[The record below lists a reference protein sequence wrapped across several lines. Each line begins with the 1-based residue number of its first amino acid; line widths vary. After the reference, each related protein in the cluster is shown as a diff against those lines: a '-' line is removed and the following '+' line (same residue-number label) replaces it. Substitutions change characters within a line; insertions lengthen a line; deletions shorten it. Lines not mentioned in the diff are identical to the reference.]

1 MKIARIVACVLVLVV
16 LGSACRIEELGIG
29 EGEIVI
35 ALDTREPR
43 SGNVLRVLSWNVHGA
58 SQRKDSSHLA
68 RISEE
73 INTFEA
79 DAVFLQEVHR
89 STPGS
94 GGADQVEELVG
105 RTGMNACFSP
115 SIDIGDGDYG
125 TVVLVRGR
133 IDGLDVTPLP
143 GGGERRSLGRC
154 RANLLGRTVDL
165 FSVHLTAWGR
175 LNRADRARQIDSVLE
190 VVESAELPVLG
201 GDFNASRRAP
211 DLLAINSSVRLQ
223 SVLEE
228 SLVTHPAT
236 RQSFD
241 HIFVDRAW
249 EVLEAEVAKRGP
261 SDHWPVFA
269 RLRLKETVDE

>member
-1 MKIARIVACVLVLVV
+1 MRVGWVARLALVLVA
-16 LGSACRIEELGIG
+16 LGSACRIDELEIG
-29 EGEIVI
+29 KGDIVI
-35 ALDTREPR
+35 ALDSREAR
-43 SGNVLRVLSWNVHGA
+43 SGDVLRVVSWNIHGA
-58 SQRKDSSHLA
+58 SQRNDSGHLA

-89 STPGS
+89 RTPGS
-94 GGADQVEELVG
+94 AGSDQVEELVE
-105 RTGMNACFSP
+105 RTGLSACFSP
-115 SIDIGDGDYG
+115 AIDIGDGEYG

-133 IDGLDVTPLP
+133 IDSLHVISLP
-143 GGGERRSLGRC
+143 GAGERRSLGKC
-154 RANLLGRTVDL
+154 RANLLGRTIDL

-175 LNRADRARQIDSVLE
+175 INRADRARQIDSVLE

-223 SVLEE
+223 PVLEE

-236 RQSFD
+236 GQSFD

-249 EVLEAEVAKRGP
+249 EVLDAEVAKRGP

-269 RLRLKETVDE
+269 RLRLKGDGE